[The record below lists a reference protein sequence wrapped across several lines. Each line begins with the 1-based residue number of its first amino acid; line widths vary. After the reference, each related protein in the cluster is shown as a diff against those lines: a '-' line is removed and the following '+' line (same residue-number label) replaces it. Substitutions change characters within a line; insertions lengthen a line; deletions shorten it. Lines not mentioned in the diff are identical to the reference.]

1 MAAVCIWDYFSIS
14 YIVLDATISSRKYFL
29 VFSQKFQEQLK
40 SVAKELF
47 FSPKYLED
55 YDLDKFPMETGFWR
69 KQYSVDNA
77 GII

>member
-1 MAAVCIWDYFSIS
+1 MYLRLLQYFVHCLGCHNIKQKVFFTFFPKIS
-14 YIVLDATISSRKYFL
+14 RAT
-29 VFSQKFQEQLK
+29 
-40 SVAKELF
+40 KECSKGAIF
-47 FSPKYLED
+47 PPKYLED